1 MILKP
6 EHREATSRAPTLS
19 VLICTRNRADKL
31 KRAVDSVLANS
42 FTDFELIV
50 VDQSTDGK
58 SKELLATLDDSR
70 LRYIPTNTVGVAKSR
85 NVAARSSRAE
95 IVVYTDDDCVCD
107 REWLASIYAEF
118 AADPTVLGVYGRVIP
133 YGKHDGM
140 ICPCINESTERLVLE
155 GPAIPHLCL
164 GGGNNMSFRKSVF
177 RKAGLFLESLGPG
190 TRLNHAEDT
199 EFSFRVLWHRCKIVY
214 SPVPVVQHDKWLDG
228 PGLAELNK
236 GAVRGLGLVFLAY
249 ALRFD
254 RLAFVQLLKT
264 AYYLLN
270 DKMAIGSVAVGLRYF
285 TEGLALGPLYRL
297 KRPPRLLDRSPGAD
311 RKASNIGFLP
321 VEPRFPI

>member
-1 MILKP
+1 
-6 EHREATSRAPTLS
+6 
-19 VLICTRNRADKL
+19 
-31 KRAVDSVLANS
+31 
-42 FTDFELIV
+42 
-50 VDQSTDGK
+50 
-58 SKELLATLDDSR
+58 
-70 LRYIPTNTVGVAKSR
+70 
-85 NVAARSSRAE
+85 
-95 IVVYTDDDCVCD
+95 VVYTDDDCVCD

-155 GPAIPHLCL
+155 GPAIPHLKP

-177 RKAGLFLESLGPG
+177 RKAACFLNRWDRERTSTMLKIPSSASGCCG
-190 TRLNHAEDT
+190 N
-199 EFSFRVLWHRCKIVY
+199 RCKIVY

-254 RLAFVQLLKT
+254 RVR
-264 AYYLLN
+264 
-270 DKMAIGSVAVGLRYF
+270 LRS
-285 TEGLALGPLYRL
+285 T
-297 KRPPRLLDRSPGAD
+297 
-311 RKASNIGFLP
+311 
-321 VEPRFPI
+321 V